1 MDKDFKK
8 ESDEE
13 PNEADRLAAILAG
26 KGFIAKNWP
35 GWWYILQKRD
45 KEMGP
50 TLKEQ
55 LQSQFDRNAARRK
68 YGIKKTTPTKRD
80 IQELLVRVEKL
91 LKDKE

>member
-1 MDKDFKK
+1 M
-8 ESDEE
+8 DEE
-13 PNEADRLAAILAG
+13 ANEADRLAAMLGPKWFMPTHFPAT
-26 KGFIAKNWP
+26 
-35 GWWYILQKRD
+35 WYSLQKRD

-68 YGIKKTTPTKRD
+68 YGIKKTTPTKKD
-80 IQELLVRVEKL
+80 IQELLVRIEKL